1 MKRRIVLTLL
11 IVPGLWAG
19 AAAAHVLAERSVPG
33 AGEALGQAPV
43 AVTIYF
49 DSELEPVF
57 SKLVVKNEQGQKVS
71 QGDGEITAGNHKVLA
86 TKLVP
91 GAAKGTYHVY
101 WDVVAHDGHR
111 AKGDYAFSVK

>member
-19 AAAAHVLAERSVPG
+19 AAAAHVLAERSIPG
-33 AGEALGQAPV
+33 AGESVGQAPAV
-43 AVTIYF
+43 VTIYF

-71 QGDGEITAGNHKVLA
+71 QGDGEIASGNHKVLEA
-86 TKLVP
+86 RLAAPAGK
-91 GAAKGTYHVY
+91 GAYHVY

-111 AKGDYAFSVK
+111 AKGDYVFTVK